1 MTTKLHGWT
10 KNPRT
15 RLVTN
20 TDERAYRVYQTQL
33 ENFKKRKG
41 LETRISQLE
50 AMMAKLLDEK

>member
-1 MTTKLHGWT
+1 MTAKLHGWA
-10 KNPRT
+10 KNPRN

-20 TDERAYRVYQTQL
+20 IDEQSYRLYQTQL

-50 AMMAKLLDEK
+50 SLVHKLLDDK